1 MMPWAGEFWV
11 PREVP
16 PREVPDGTRSG
27 ADFVDPVD
35 SWRGNIPLSLL
46 KDVEADLLM
55 TKEEE
60 GEEGMEESMEG

>member
-1 MMPWAGEFWV
+1 M
-11 PREVP
+11 
-16 PREVPDGTRSG
+16 
-27 ADFVDPVD
+27 
-35 SWRGNIPLSLL
+35 SLL